1 LTHVVVS
8 ASLSFVT
15 DDYTEATYGDRIA
28 EIYDDQYVASLSADT
43 TIAVSFL
50 KELARDGPALE
61 LGIGTGRVAI
71 PLAEAGVQVHG
82 IDSSEAMLTKLKAK
96 PGADQIQVTR
106 GSFAEFS
113 LQTRFQLVYVVFN
126 TFFGLLTQEEQVS
139 CFHSVARHL
148 APDGA
153 FAMQA
158 FVPDVTRFDAHNQRV
173 AAESVGVDE
182 VTLETSIHDP
192 FAQRTV
198 SSHVVIRDGSVRVYP
213 VRIRYAYVSELDLMA
228 RLAGLR
234 LRERWAG
241 WDRVPYPSPSWTH
254 VSVWERAPEPT
265 GP

>member
-1 LTHVVVS
+1 LTHVIAS
-8 ASLSFVT
+8 ASLSFMT

-71 PLAEAGVQVHG
+71 PFAEAGVQVHG

-96 PGADQIQVTR
+96 PGADQIQVTL

-158 FVPDVTRFDAHNQRV
+158 SCPTSLGSTPTTSAWPPNRSVLTR
-173 AAESVGVDE
+173 
-182 VTLETSIHDP
+182 
-192 FAQRTV
+192 
-198 SSHVVIRDGSVRVYP
+198 SHSRR
-213 VRIRYAYVSELDLMA
+213 RFT
-228 RLAGLR
+228 
-234 LRERWAG
+234 
-241 WDRVPYPSPSWTH
+241 TH
-254 VSVWERAPEPT
+254 SRSALRAPT
-265 GP
+265 S